1 MRWKPPTVRL
11 ALAVLLLTSVP
22 PSVAHAQFYHVTL
35 GVAGGLTVPTG
46 NSTTPIQTGFNGQAY
61 LLIRLLPFL
70 PVLRFN
76 LGYSH
81 YSFKDALD
89 SAVGSGYNGK
99 SRQVLSGLGELSLP
113 LFKIGPV
120 RPYVLA
126 GLGAFDVSTNADS
139 ATVGKTQRSFNF
151 GIDGGGGLSLALGR
165 FSAFAEGRVQNVYTK
180 SAGFIKSAKQIQA
193 VPVSF
198 GLAVGLF

>member
-1 MRWKPPTVRL
+1 MHTNPHSLRLALSALLLTTVPPTV
-11 ALAVLLLTSVP
+11 AS
-22 PSVAHAQFYHVTL
+22 AQFYHVTL
-35 GVAGGLTVPTG
+35 GVGGGLTIPTG

-61 LLIRLLPFL
+61 VLVRLLPFL

-89 SAVGSGYNGK
+89 SAVGAGYSGK
-99 SRQVLSGLGELSLP
+99 SRQVLSGLGELSIP
-113 LFKIGPV
+113 LFKVGPV
-120 RPYVLA
+120 RPYIMA
-126 GLGAFDVSTNADS
+126 GLGAFDVRTNADS
-139 ATVGKTQRSFNF
+139 ATIGKSQTSFNF
-151 GIDGGGGLSLALGR
+151 GIDGGGGLSVALGR
-165 FSAFAEGRVQNVYTK
+165 VSAFAEGRVQNVYTK
-180 SAGFIKSAKQIQA
+180 SGGFIKSAKQIQA

>member
-1 MRWKPPTVRL
+1 MRTNPHSLRL
-11 ALAVLLLTSVP
+11 ALGVLLLTSVP
-22 PSVAHAQFYHVTL
+22 PTVASGQFYHVTL

-61 LLIRLLPFL
+61 VLVRLLPFL

-81 YSFKDALD
+81 YAFKDALD
-89 SAVGSGYNGK
+89 SAAGAGYNGK

-126 GLGAFDVSTNADS
+126 GVGAFHVRTSADS
-139 ATVGKTQRSFNF
+139 AAVGKTQTSFNF

-180 SAGFIKSAKQIQA
+180 AGGFIKSAKQIQA